1 MMGKMEIEI
10 IIMRF
15 LIVFI
20 LALAFGIE
28 RQRSHKPIG
37 FGTFIFVSI
46 GSCGLA
52 ITAILLNP
60 DNPLPLLSAIVT
72 GIGFLGA
79 GALIKTTDHIF
90 GFTTAASIWVFAILG
105 LVIGVGKFEIGILIY
120 LFLWAVVFVDKL
132 LERRGV
138 GSYRKKIHIT
148 LNKEM
153 EKYELLSLLG
163 IDKHKTV
170 NTEVNKKQQTFSYT
184 FFVQGSKENIERIP
198 KILSDSESVESFRM
212 E

>member
-1 MMGKMEIEI
+1 MEIEI
-10 IIMRF
+10 IVMRF
-15 LIVFI
+15 LIVFT
-20 LALAFGIE
+20 LALVFGIE

-52 ITAILLNP
+52 ITAIILSP

-105 LVIGVGKFEIGILIY
+105 LIIGVGKYEIGLLIY
-120 LFLWAVVFVDKL
+120 LFLWAVIFIDKV

-138 GSYRKKIHIT
+138 GSYRKKLTIM
-148 LNKEM
+148 LNSEM
-153 EKYELLSLLG
+153 NKYELLSLLG
-163 IDKHKTV
+163 MKKHKTV
-170 NTEVNKKQQTFSYT
+170 NIEVNKKQRFYSYT

-198 KILSDSESVESFRM
+198 KILFESESVESFRM